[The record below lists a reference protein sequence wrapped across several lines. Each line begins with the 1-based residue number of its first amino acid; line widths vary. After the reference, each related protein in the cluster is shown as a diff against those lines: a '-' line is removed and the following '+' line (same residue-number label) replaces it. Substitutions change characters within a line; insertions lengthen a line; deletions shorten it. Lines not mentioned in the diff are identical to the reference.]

1 MESQAKGAL
10 SGRACGRP
18 QPLKA
23 AGFHL
28 PPSLE
33 EVQSKMNEEDAVKS
47 PHEQSAPHEL
57 HVEYQHEVEKE
68 KRQLRHWLIKTV
80 VVTCA
85 CCVLMV
91 VASTLYTTLWQ
102 GKKFESS
109 LLHEFIRGVGEV
121 IDALE

>member
-1 MESQAKGAL
+1 
-10 SGRACGRP
+10 
-18 QPLKA
+18 
-23 AGFHL
+23 
-28 PPSLE
+28 LE
-33 EVQSKMNEEDAVKS
+33 EVQSKMSEQDAVNP
-47 PHEQSAPHEL
+47 PHESCPAHEL

-68 KRQLRHWLIKTV
+68 KRHLRHWLIKTV

-109 LLHEFIRGVGEV
+109 LLHEFLRGVGEV